1 MPETPRTRL
10 LLIGVGAQA
19 KYVLEICHR
28 NRVEV
33 AAVMSWDA
41 NTDFPFV
48 TAYGAPSLPYDK
60 SLAAINDVAAT
71 HFIVCCPDAPRKRE
85 HDQAAVD
92 AGLKPFISIHPGA
105 TIASTATV
113 SDGAIINAGAIIQ
126 PFVRIGRG
134 VMIHAGVIVEH
145 DCEIGDYAN
154 LAPGARLAG
163 WCNIGEGATVFTGAS
178 LIPSI
183 KVGAHAVVAA
193 GAVVTK
199 DVEPGWLVAGV
210 PAKPVKRLGNAES
223 RQA

>member
-1 MPETPRTRL
+1 MQEPPRTRL

-19 KYVLEICHR
+19 KYVLETCNR
-28 NRVEV
+28 NRVEI

-41 NTDFPFV
+41 NTDFPFA
-48 TAYGAPSLPYDK
+48 TAYGAPCLPYDR
-60 SLAAINDVAAT
+60 SLASAANVQAS
-71 HFIVCCPDAPRKRE
+71 HFIVCCPDASRKRE
-85 HDQAAVD
+85 HDQAAVE
-92 AGLKPFISIHPGA
+92 AGLKPFISIHPTA

-113 SDGAIINAGAIIQ
+113 ADGAIINAGALIQ
-126 PFVRIGRG
+126 PFVKIGRG

-163 WCNIGEGATVFTGAS
+163 WCSIGEGATVFTGAN

-183 KVGAHAVVAA
+183 KVGANAVVAA
-193 GAVVTK
+193 GATVTK

-210 PAKPVKRLGNAES
+210 PAKPVKRLTGEES